1 MAITIDI
8 DTARPYQVHVGTFL
22 LEQTGPLVR
31 ATAGGSRAVIVTDT
45 NVGPLYQMP
54 VKQSLESAGYEVSIC
69 TFEAGEAHKRAET
82 YVAILEFVAEH
93 ELSRSDVIVA
103 LGGGVVGDVA
113 GFVAATYMRG
123 CNFVQIPTSLL
134 AMVDSSVG
142 GKTAIDLAAGKNLA
156 GAFWQPR
163 VVIADVG
170 CLATLTP
177 EQFADGCGEVVKH
190 AVIADPEL
198 FAELEKT
205 PLTLELLNRDVARV
219 ALIIARNID
228 IKRAVVVADERETNQ
243 RKLLNFGHS
252 AGHAVEACEHFK
264 LGHGNCVSIGM
275 GIITRAAALHG
286 ICDAELPSRIEELCA
301 RHGLKTRCD
310 LDADAVFAEALHD
323 KKRAGDTIDLVIP
336 HDIGRC
342 RIDRTPLSTFHDLI
356 AEGLG
361 QKGDVSAC

>member
-1 MAITIDI
+1 MSGFIGTKLTMNLGERSYDI
-8 DTARPYQVHVGTFL
+8 ILKNGALENLYQFARLDRRV
-22 LEQTGPLVR
+22 
-31 ATAGGSRAVIVTDT
+31 AVVTDAGVPAEYAQRVADQCRDAKIIT
-45 NVGPLYQMP
+45 VPQGEASKSM
-54 VKQSLESAGYEVSIC
+54 KILESVL
-69 TFEAGEAHKRAET
+69 HQM
-82 YVAILEFVAEH
+82 LEFNMGRGD
-93 ELSRSDVIVA
+93 LVIAV
-103 LGGGVVGDVA
+103 GGGVVGDVA

-123 CNFVQIPTSLL
+123 CKFVQIPTSLL

-156 GAFWQPR
+156 GAFWQPS

-252 AGHAVEACEHFK
+252 AGHAVEACEHFE

-286 ICDAELPSRIEELCA
+286 ICDAELPDRIEKLCA
-301 RHGLKTRCD
+301 RHGLKTRCE
-310 LDADAVFAEALHD
+310 LSADAVFAEALHD

-342 RIDRTPLSTFHDLI
+342 SIDMYRFHGKGTPSC
-356 AEGLG
+356 E
-361 QKGDVSAC
+361 

>member
-1 MAITIDI
+1 MAAIIT
-8 DTARPYQVHVGTFL
+8 
-22 LEQTGPLVR
+22 
-31 ATAGGSRAVIVTDT
+31 S
-45 NVGPLYQMP
+45 
-54 VKQSLESAGYEVSIC
+54 
-69 TFEAGEAHKRAET
+69 
-82 YVAILEFVAEH
+82 
-93 ELSRSDVIVA
+93 
-103 LGGGVVGDVA
+103 
-113 GFVAATYMRG
+113 
-123 CNFVQIPTSLL
+123 NFT
-134 AMVDSSVG
+134 M
-142 GKTAIDLAAGKNLA
+142 
-156 GAFWQPR
+156 
-163 VVIADVG
+163 
-170 CLATLTP
+170 P

-219 ALIIARNID
+219 ALILARNID
-228 IKRAVVVADERETNQ
+228 IKRAVVVADEHETNQ

-252 AGHAVEACEHFK
+252 AGHAVEACEHFE

-286 ICDAELPSRIEELCA
+286 ACDAALPGRIEKLCA

-336 HDIGRC
+336 HGIGRC
-342 RIDRTPLSTFHDLI
+342 SIDRTPLSTFHELI

-361 QKGDVSAC
+361 QKGDASAC

>member
-22 LEQTGPLVR
+22 LEQAGPLVR
-31 ATAGGSRAVIVTDT
+31 ATAGGTKAVIVTDT

-54 VKQSLESAGYEVSIC
+54 VKQSLEASGYEVSIC

-113 GFVAATYMRG
+113 GFAAATYMRG
-123 CNFVQIPTSLL
+123 CKFVQIPTSLL

-142 GKTAIDLAAGKNLA
+142 GKTAIDLAAGKNL
-156 GAFWQPR
+156 
-163 VVIADVG
+163 
-170 CLATLTP
+170 
-177 EQFADGCGEVVKH
+177 
-190 AVIADPEL
+190 EL

-252 AGHAVEACEHFK
+252 AGHAVEACEHFE

-286 ICDAELPSRIEELCA
+286 ICDAELPGRIEELCA
-301 RHGLKTRCD
+301 RHGLKTRCE
-310 LDADAVFAEALHD
+310 LSADAVFAEALHD

-336 HDIGRC
+336 HGIGRC
-342 RIDRTPLSTFHDLI
+342 SIDRTPLSTFHELI

-361 QKGDVSAC
+361 QKGDASAC

>member
-1 MAITIDI
+1 M
-8 DTARPYQVHVGTFL
+8 
-22 LEQTGPLVR
+22 
-31 ATAGGSRAVIVTDT
+31 
-45 NVGPLYQMP
+45 
-54 VKQSLESAGYEVSIC
+54 
-69 TFEAGEAHKRAET
+69 
-82 YVAILEFVAEH
+82 
-93 ELSRSDVIVA
+93 
-103 LGGGVVGDVA
+103 
-113 GFVAATYMRG
+113 
-123 CNFVQIPTSLL
+123 
-134 AMVDSSVG
+134 
-142 GKTAIDLAAGKNLA
+142 
-156 GAFWQPR
+156 
-163 VVIADVG
+163 G

-252 AGHAVEACEHFK
+252 AGHAVEACEHFE

-286 ICDAELPSRIEELCA
+286 ICDTELPGRIEELCA
-301 RHGLKTRCD
+301 RHGLKTRCE
-310 LDADAVFAEALHD
+310 LSADAIFAEALHD

-336 HDIGRC
+336 HGIGRC
-342 RIDRTPLSTFHDLI
+342 SIDRTPLSTFHDLI

-361 QKGDVSAC
+361 QKGDASAC